1 MQDKKIEMTGSADT
15 FVGAVTEAA
24 EQVEKHIKPDCFL
37 LIAKDEQ

>member
-24 EQVEKHIKPDCFL
+24 EQVETHQARLFPIDGKG
-37 LIAKDEQ
+37 